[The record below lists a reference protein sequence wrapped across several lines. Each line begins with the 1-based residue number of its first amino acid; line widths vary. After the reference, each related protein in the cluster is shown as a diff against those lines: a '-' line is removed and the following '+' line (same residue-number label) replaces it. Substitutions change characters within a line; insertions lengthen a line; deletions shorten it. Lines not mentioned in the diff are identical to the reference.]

1 MRRRLLEAIAIA
13 LLFVWVLPP
22 QVEGATEYEMVT
34 TAAYTVDPVAGEIA
48 VSVAV
53 TFTNTL
59 PDPPGQTSAFT
70 HVDLGLQDGASAVTA
85 SDASGGLHV
94 DLKMQDGV
102 QVASVKTR
110 SRVRY
115 NKSVNF
121 TLVYSLTDGAA
132 PDLHVR
138 RRVVKFPAW
147 GFGTTS
153 QVTVGVPVGY
163 ETRADG
169 DPMLTGQ
176 QGDGGVLLSSGPI
189 ADPASWFAIVTAV
202 LPGDYA
208 TRSASVALASG
219 TVDLQVR
226 SWSDDPVWGEETLAL
241 LAAALPQLEEAIGLP
256 YPRLGPLVVS
266 EAAVGEPSG
275 GGLPSATA
283 EIDAAFDGSAFTL
296 LHQTAH
302 VWVGDKLAA
311 DRWIREGL
319 ASHYAAQVAAGLG
332 VPPPFDPV
340 ERAEALAADARPL
353 LDWHVADASGVAD
366 AFGYA
371 ASWALFDRIGSLVG
385 EPHLR
390 TALERVAGGLSAYDP
405 GEPDA
410 AGGDGRPQPPVDT
423 RRLLDQLDVAVGAD
437 VSDLFSEAVF
447 GPDATIELEQRTMAR
462 GLYRR
467 LLMEAGD
474 WGAPDPVRAAMSE
487 WRFAEA
493 AAAISATS
501 AWLKERDALLETC
514 AVAGLVPPNRLR
526 ERYVAAG
533 GGAVAVAELD
543 AEGALVDAY
552 VAVQQRA
559 AAQRGVLDAVGLL
572 LADDPEQLLAHA
584 AANFAGGDLRAAA
597 GVLDRLELAL
607 NRAPTDGAVRLA
619 GAAVLVALL
628 GLAVGVTFRRR
639 SGSHYTAAT

>member
-1 MRRRLLEAIAIA
+1 MRRRLLEAIVIA
-13 LLFVWVLPP
+13 LLFVPVLPP

-59 PDPPGQTSAFT
+59 PDPPGQISAFT

-94 DLKMQDGV
+94 DLKTQDGV

-115 NKSVNF
+115 NKSVSF
-121 TLVYSLTDGAA
+121 TLVYSLADGAA
-132 PDLHVR
+132 ADLHVR

-169 DPMLTGQ
+169 DPMLTDQ

-189 ADPASWFAIVTAV
+189 ADPASWFAIVTAL

-208 TRSASVALASG
+208 TQSASVPLASG

-226 SWSDDPVWGEETLAL
+226 SWSDDPAWGEETLAL
-241 LAAALPQLEEAIGLP
+241 LVAALPKLEEAIGLP

-266 EAAVGEPSG
+266 EAAVGEPG
-275 GGLPSATA
+275 GGRLPSATA
-283 EIDAAFDGSAFTL
+283 EIEAAFDGSAFTL

-302 VWVGDKLAA
+302 VWVGDQLAA

-319 ASHYAAQVAAGLG
+319 ASHYAAHVAAGLG
-332 VPPPFDPV
+332 VQPPFDPA

-371 ASWALFDRIGSLVG
+371 ASWALFDRIVSLVG
-385 EPHLR
+385 EAHLR
-390 TALERVAGGLSAYDP
+390 MALERVVGGLSAYDP
-405 GEPDA
+405 DEPDA

-423 RRLLDQLDVAVGAD
+423 RRLLDQLDAPGGAD
-437 VSDLFSEAVF
+437 VSDLFREAVF
-447 GPDATIELEQRTMAR
+447 GPDATIELGQRVETR
-462 GLYRR
+462 GRYSR
-467 LLMEAGD
+467 LLTDAGD
-474 WGAPDPVRAAMSE
+474 WGAPDPLRDAMSE
-487 WRFAEA
+487 WRFSDAEA
-493 AAAISATS
+493 AMVATS
-501 AWLKERDALLETC
+501 AWLQERDALLATC
-514 AVAGLVPPNRLR
+514 AVAGLAPPARLR
-526 ERYVAAG
+526 ERYVAVG
-533 GGAVAVAELD
+533 GGAEAVAELD
-543 AEGALVDAY
+543 AERALVDAY
-552 VAVQQRA
+552 VTLQKRA
-559 AAQRGVLDAVGLL
+559 TATRGFLDTAGLFLAEDPKQL
-572 LADDPEQLLAHA
+572 LADA
-584 AANFAGGDLRAAA
+584 AGAFATGDLRAAA
-597 GVLDRLELAL
+597 AKLDRLELEL
-607 NRAPTDGAVRLA
+607 NRASSDGAVRLA
-619 GAAVLVALL
+619 GAAVLLALL
-628 GLAVGVTFRRR
+628 GLAVGAMLRRR
-639 SGSHYTAAT
+639 SGSHYTAAG